1 MHTIELTPEEL
12 RLVREAVHAFA
23 NDFGH
28 EEQDIVNALRAVL
41 VKLDRARDE
50 NRAGPDRL

>member
-12 RLVREAVHAFA
+12 RLVREAIRAFM

-28 EEQDIVNALRAVL
+28 EEQDVVNALRAIL
-41 VKLDRARDE
+41 AKLEPAPAE
-50 NRAGPDRL
+50 A